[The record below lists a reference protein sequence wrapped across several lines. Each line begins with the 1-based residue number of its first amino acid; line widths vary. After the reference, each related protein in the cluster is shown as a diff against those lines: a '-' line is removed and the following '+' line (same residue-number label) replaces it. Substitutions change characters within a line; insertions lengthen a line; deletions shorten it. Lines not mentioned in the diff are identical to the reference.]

1 MLRLKVGS
9 HSQLSAVSMVYKLD
23 DSRRVNAYH
32 MLLKNV
38 GPNCYYS
45 FLITVGY
52 KTNKNCEII
61 LPVKV
66 IVK

>member
-1 MLRLKVGS
+1 
-9 HSQLSAVSMVYKLD
+9 MVYKLD